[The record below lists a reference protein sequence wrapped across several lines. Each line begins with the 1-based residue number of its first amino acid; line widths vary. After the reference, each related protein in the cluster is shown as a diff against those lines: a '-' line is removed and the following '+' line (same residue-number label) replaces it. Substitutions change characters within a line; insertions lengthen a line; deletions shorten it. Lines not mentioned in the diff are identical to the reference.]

1 MSRGPWRVLVADD
14 DPTVALLTRAALPAG
29 EFLPTVVDN
38 GDDAWLALQGQP
50 FDLALLDVEM
60 PGLDGLAVAAAI
72 RRMPG
77 GDFPVVLV
85 TGRHDP
91 ALIEQARELSADCIT
106 KPVDWAV
113 LPGLLRG
120 RLISLGD

>member
-91 ALIEQARELSADCIT
+91 ALIEQARELSADCIA
-106 KPVDWAV
+106 KPVDWAA